1 MQQSGKARQN
11 GGMRHSWQ
19 PGHKVEEVK
28 VRMDDNV
35 IWQEHMILAADVL
48 LKKLLH
54 CPERNGERRKKQNV
68 SYYVVRQSQCH
79 KNHYLWTTSSI
90 SVPRFSRPRR
100 RFSIVLDGVCFLDAA
115 SEERIILLQNHD
127 NSTTAPLGV
136 WSINRMRTH
145 LTKKMGDKRKLARI
159 KRREQWERLVERR
172 RIKLTQVHHLIR
184 PKNALKLY
192 SKG

>member
-1 MQQSGKARQN
+1 
-11 GGMRHSWQ
+11 
-19 PGHKVEEVK
+19 
-28 VRMDDNV
+28 MDDNV

-48 LKKLLH
+48 FQKLLH
-54 CPERNGERRKKQNV
+54 CPERNGERRNKQNV

-90 SVPRFSRPRR
+90 SVSRSSHTIV
-100 RFSIVLDGVCFLDAA
+100 FTIVLDGVCFLDAA
-115 SEERIILLQNHD
+115 SEERIILLQNHN

-136 WSINRMRTH
+136 WSTNRMRTH
-145 LTKKMGDKRKLARI
+145 LTKKLGDKRKLARI
-159 KRREQWERLVERR
+159 KRREQWEKLVERR
-172 RIKLTQVHHLIR
+172 RIKLAQVHHLIC